1 MQLSAQQLQT
11 LTFFD
16 RVPSEWR
23 RRAAGQF
30 RRVNVVAQRNACV
43 HWVHQEHPEFASML
57 DVGCG
62 TGDLVFEM
70 AAKGVESMGID
81 FAPGM
86 IRICEQRRREMAAAR
101 AHFRC
106 CSAWEFGAAS
116 ESFDLISALGFIEY
130 MTRTEMSEFLSI
142 AHFALQPRGMLV
154 ISSRNRLFNLFS
166 LNEYTRLEM
175 SLGTVDQLLQEA
187 TALSISEDG
196 TAALAEAPEV
206 ELPEHPRQPASWIG
220 VAVRHQYTPAG
231 LTNMLRQSGFDVT
244 AAYPVHY
251 HGVPPGA
258 GEELNGAAVKFT
270 QEVHEAAPKNQ
281 RLIPFSSSFVLAAQ
295 KV

>member
-1 MQLSAQQLQT
+1 MQLSEQQLET
-11 LTFFD
+11 LSFFD
-16 RVPSEWR
+16 RVPAEWR
-23 RRAAGQF
+23 RRAAGQAEK
-30 RRVNVVAQRNACV
+30 VNVVAQRNACV
-43 HWVHQEHPEFASML
+43 HRVHEEHPGITTML

-70 AAKGVESMGID
+70 AAKGVDAMGID

-86 IRICEQRRREMAAAR
+86 IQICERRRAEAAEKR

-106 CSAWEFGAAS
+106 CSAWEFGASPAS
-116 ESFDLISALGFIEY
+116 YDLISALGFIEY
-130 MTRTEMSEFLSI
+130 MTRTEVSEFLSI
-142 AHFALQPRGMLV
+142 AHFALRARGMLV

-175 SLGTVDQLLQEA
+175 SLGTVDQLLREA
-187 TALSISEDG
+187 TALSSSEDG
-196 TAALAEAPEV
+196 TSALVEAPGAD
-206 ELPEHPRQPASWIG
+206 LPEHPWQPASWIG

-231 LTNMLRQSGFDVT
+231 LSTILRRSGFAVT

-251 HGVPPGA
+251 HGLPPGA
-258 GEELNGAAVKFT
+258 GEELNGAAVSFSDDIYKM
-270 QEVHEAAPKNQ
+270 APQNH
-281 RLIPFSSSFVLAAQ
+281 RLIPLSSSFVLAAQ